1 MNPRFVTLIRL
12 LLKAPFIL
20 SHLSLLSLL
29 PARLKPIFKL
39 ALPLMG
45 SQLASI
51 GIITAD
57 IIMMGALSGF
67 DLAAGSLAIRFYQ
80 PFYFFSLGLTAVI
93 ASLIAQAIGRGD
105 PTQARRVFRMGL
117 VIALGVGLIASPVVI
132 FGEPLLLALQQ
143 EPDVVAHARGF
154 LFYSGM
160 GLPLFFIFL
169 VMRFFVMGNQHTT
182 AQLLVTIGGL
192 LVNVSLNQL
201 FGFGGLGLMGWGL
214 DGIAIATLGA
224 YLFMVVALGLY
235 INWHRDFRH
244 MKPFA
249 RLWRLDVPL
258 IGYIVRIGFP
268 NAVIVMSETGMFIVA
283 GFMIGTFGTAALIS
297 TGIANQIAA
306 VTFMVPLAVSQ
317 ASAILVGNAAGA
329 DDKGAVARMGNAGHV
344 AGWLVAIPM
353 TLLYLIFAEELAMLF
368 IQETD
373 PLFTEVMPIL
383 VLMLFYVG
391 LFQLVDGLQV
401 IENAKL
407 RGINDTKEPAKIAL
421 LSYWVVGLGCA
432 YLFAFSFQW
441 GPASVWAGLGIGLA
455 AATFIL
461 SYRWLWHMR
470 AIANGRAIL
479 IR

>member
-1 MNPRFVTLIRL
+1 M
-12 LLKAPFIL
+12 
-20 SHLSLLSLL
+20 
-29 PARLKPIFKL
+29 
-39 ALPLMG
+39 
-45 SQLASI
+45 
-51 GIITAD
+51 
-57 IIMMGALSGF
+57 
-67 DLAAGSLAIRFYQ
+67 
-80 PFYFFSLGLTAVI
+80 
-93 ASLIAQAIGRGD
+93 
-105 PTQARRVFRMGL
+105 
-117 VIALGVGLIASPVVI
+117 
-132 FGEPLLLALQQ
+132 
-143 EPDVVAHARGF
+143 
-154 LFYSGM
+154 
-160 GLPLFFIFL
+160 
-169 VMRFFVMGNQHTT
+169 
-182 AQLLVTIGGL
+182 
-192 LVNVSLNQL
+192 
-201 FGFGGLGLMGWGL
+201 
-214 DGIAIATLGA
+214 
-224 YLFMVVALGLY
+224 
-235 INWHRDFRH
+235 
-244 MKPFA
+244 
-249 RLWRLDVPL
+249 
-258 IGYIVRIGFP
+258 RIGFP